1 MPNHGPGRGL
11 GSAIRSELAARGV
24 DADRYHGADACFNG
38 PPHCDDFCTVGTDA
52 IADETV
58 TKSSNTSVVIP
69 EFTCASGVL
78 TCVEACIPALR
89 RYAVALLRNRQD
101 VDDLVQEC
109 LVRALD
115 KLHTWRDDADVRPW
129 LFAIMHNVFIN
140 ALRRAKARPNGEPMD
155 ETHETA
161 MTMHGNQESYLEWQD
176 TLRALNQLPIEQRTI
191 ILLVSVEDLS
201 YAEAAHVLDI
211 PVGTVMS
218 RLARGRERLRQLTHN
233 CAVRSRAHPPGDA

>member
-1 MPNHGPGRGL
+1 VAH
-11 GSAIRSELAARGV
+11 GV
-24 DADRYHGADACFNG
+24 DGSDEHHGADACVKD
-38 PPHCDDFCTVGTDA
+38 PPHREGLNAVETDT

-58 TKSSNTSVVIP
+58 GKFAHTSVATP
-69 EFTCASGVL
+69 EFTRVSGVL
-78 TCVEACIPALR
+78 TCIEVCIPALR
-89 RYAVALLRNRQD
+89 RYAAALLRNRQD
-101 VDDLVQEC
+101 ADDLVQDC

-115 KLHTWRDDADVRPW
+115 KRHTKRDGADVRPW

-140 ALRRAKARPNGEPMD
+140 GLRRAKARPAGEPMD

-161 MTMHGNQESYLEWQD
+161 MSMHGNQESNLDWRD
-176 TLRALNQLPIEQRTI
+176 TLRALNQLPVEQRTI

-233 CAVRSRAHPPGDA
+233 CAVGSRGHPSEDA